1 MKRIL
6 RDETFMQEPEKDRI
20 SYLSSL
26 CDHFA
31 AEMNRVA
38 NFVDRV
44 IICKDSRSWR
54 KDAEVVQQI
63 DLETGLPKQ
72 QEDYKANR
80 KLSEDRNWSE
90 IFATFNEFCEC
101 LRTNFHIPVVQVNGA
116 EGDDCIYVSSRWTS
130 KHGRKSAI
138 YCTDS
143 DLNQL
148 VNEDTLVLRRI
159 KSKAAPEG
167 EIVIDKNLYNLI
179 YKQSS
184 NPFESMM
191 FDVTAI
197 QSELDIIGNKTL
209 ESGVVPIMSVHY
221 QVLKQMICGSGKDNV
236 PELFSWKAKTINRH
250 LSPKNHIEPA
260 LKIMGLYPEDI
271 EESHL
276 YDEAFL
282 KSLICNIVSLTKQ
295 TEYFNHIEHLY
306 RMAVSNRKL
315 NYLNGKEI
323 PKQVVSDILHSL
335 SGQKDLDFSLQPLL
349 QSQTIKESLGID
361 TDKVF
366 ASSNIYQ

>member
-1 MKRIL
+1 MKRTLIIDGNFMMKRIL
-6 RDETFMQEPEKDRI
+6 RDETFVQEPEKDRI
-20 SYLSSL
+20 SYLSGL

-54 KDAEVVQQI
+54 KDAKVVQQI

-116 EGDDCIYVSSRWTS
+116 EGDDCIYVSSRWAS

-197 QSELDIIGNKTL
+197 QSELDIIGRVRCGPNNVCTL
-209 ESGVVPIMSVHY
+209 SSSKAND
-221 QVLKQMICGSGKDNV
+221 L
-236 PELFSWKAKTINRH
+236 WKWK
-250 LSPKNHIEPA
+250 
-260 LKIMGLYPEDI
+260 G
-271 EESHL
+271 
-276 YDEAFL
+276 
-282 KSLICNIVSLTKQ
+282 
-295 TEYFNHIEHLY
+295 
-306 RMAVSNRKL
+306 
-315 NYLNGKEI
+315 
-323 PKQVVSDILHSL
+323 
-335 SGQKDLDFSLQPLL
+335 
-349 QSQTIKESLGID
+349 
-361 TDKVF
+361 
-366 ASSNIYQ
+366 